1 MMGNMA
7 AFVYDR
13 VVKVASNQHY
23 QQILHAAL
31 PRAKNPHM
39 ADIGSGLRDTWK
51 MHKGQVW
58 VLEFAT
64 GEG

>member
-1 MMGNMA
+1 MA

-13 VVKVASNQHY
+13 VVKVVSNQHY
-23 QQILHAAL
+23 QQILHGAL
-31 PRAKNPHM
+31 PRAKSSHM
-39 ADIGSGLRDTWK
+39 ADIGSGLRDTWNFKK

>member
-1 MMGNMA
+1 MT

-31 PRAKNPHM
+31 LRAKNPHM
-39 ADIGSGLRDTWK
+39 ADIGSGLRDTSK
-51 MHKGQVW
+51 MHKGQAW
-58 VLEFAT
+58 FLEFTT